1 MLHPCETFVAGSS
14 GSSFTEDRVVAVV
27 VVVDVVVAA
36 LEEAEVEDVEVDDEL
51 MAVAEAVVA
60 VVLTSSSAEALDS
73 LSFSFALSFCVL
85 SLGSVPPRLPEELRR
100 DVGLFCVP

>member
-36 LEEAEVEDVEVDDEL
+36 LEETEVEDVEVDDEL
-51 MAVAEAVVA
+51 MAVAEA